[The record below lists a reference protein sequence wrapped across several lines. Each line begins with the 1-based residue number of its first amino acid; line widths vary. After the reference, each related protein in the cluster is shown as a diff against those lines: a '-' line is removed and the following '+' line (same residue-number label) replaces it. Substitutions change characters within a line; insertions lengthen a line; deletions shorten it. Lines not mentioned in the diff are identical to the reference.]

1 MTEKISPFIEKLD
14 NNEYAR
20 ILKVVKETNEESI
33 DDGNDNKYNL
43 AIMDRSL
50 NKIADDISNLL
61 VNFVNDYS
69 LKLSEAKKYSSGDN
83 ILSNGKLYIDAFILY
98 LKEMDH
104 LFYMGIIFIL
114 ISIIIYFFSITF
126 L

>member
-1 MTEKISPFIEKLD
+1 MTDKISPFIEKLD

-20 ILKVVKETNEESI
+20 ILKVVKETNEESMG
-33 DDGNDNKYNL
+33 DGNDNKYNL

-50 NKIADDISNLL
+50 NKITDDISNLL
-61 VNFVNDYS
+61 VNFVNEYS
-69 LKLSEAKKYSSGDN
+69 IHLSEARGKSSGDN
-83 ILSNGKLYIDAFILY
+83 LLSNGKIYIDAFILY
-98 LKEMDH
+98 LRKTDH